1 MANLTR
7 WDPFR
12 EMNALRT
19 VMDQMVHE
27 GSGLDRFWNE
37 SSNSYGLALDVSEN
51 ENEYTVKASVP
62 GVNPDDL
69 DISLNDNML
78 TIRGEIK
85 DESEKEE
92 KGQYH
97 LRERHYGS
105 FMRSVSLPATIDSQ
119 QASADFENGVLT
131 LHLPKSAE
139 TKPRRISVGNR
150 QTIDADSGSSTSNPS
165 NAGSANATMSKSSTS
180 RANTTNSGTTGSGA
194 TNSGMSNDD
203 MASDGATNKASSRGG
218 SRAKESAKAI
228 AKK

>member
-7 WDPFR
+7 WDPFH
-12 EMNALRT
+12 ELSALRSA
-19 VMDQMVHE
+19 MDHMMTEVPWH
-27 GSGLDRFWNE
+27 DRFWNE
-37 SSNSYGLALDVSEN
+37 GSSNSYGLALDVSES

-78 TIRGEIK
+78 TIKGEIK

-97 LRERHYGS
+97 LRERRYGS

-131 LHLPKSAE
+131 LHLPKSQE
-139 TKPRRISVGNR
+139 TRPRRISVGNNK
-150 QTIDADSGSSTSNPS
+150 TIEGVD
-165 NAGSANATMSKSSTS
+165 
-180 RANTTNSGTTGSGA
+180 R
-194 TNSGMSNDD
+194 
-203 MASDGATNKASSRGG
+203 
-218 SRAKESAKAI
+218 
-228 AKK
+228 